1 MASASVLSHLVFWP
15 WTAFMAQAWPRTKG
29 IFSSRQV
36 SASQCRP
43 AAVHA
48 LAGDEEAVA
57 EGSDGAEEG
66 VGVGGQVPGEP
77 DLAVVVED
85 DDEEGP
91 GVQVDAGV
99 ESDAGRRGEGT
110 HGEDLLGLQGA
121 AKCHTHD
128 RRKAFMSI
136 QALQPTGAALRALP

>member
-1 MASASVLSHLVFWP
+1 MASASFLSHLVFWP

-57 EGSDGAEEG
+57 EGGDGVEEG
-66 VGVGGQVPGEP
+66 VGVGGQVLGEDDP
-77 DLAVVVED
+77 AVMVED
-85 DDEEGP
+85 DDEDGP

-99 ESDAGRRGEGT
+99 ESGAGGGLEAAHGEGLRFGVVRRGGGWVPPPIFA
-110 HGEDLLGLQGA
+110 GESLHEYPSA
-121 AKCHTHD
+121 TAD
-128 RRKAFMSI
+128 RPRE
-136 QALQPTGAALRALP
+136 

>member
-1 MASASVLSHLVFWP
+1 M
-15 WTAFMAQAWPRTKG
+15 
-29 IFSSRQV
+29 
-36 SASQCRP
+36 
-43 AAVHA
+43 HA
-48 LAGDEEAVA
+48 LAGDEESVA
-57 EGSDGAEEG
+57 EGSNGAEKG
-66 VGVGGQVPGEP
+66 VGVGGQVFGEP

-85 DDEEGP
+85 NDEEGP

-99 ESDAGRRGEGT
+99 ESSAGRRGEGT

-136 QALQPTGAALRALP
+136 QALQRTGHANDGFPE